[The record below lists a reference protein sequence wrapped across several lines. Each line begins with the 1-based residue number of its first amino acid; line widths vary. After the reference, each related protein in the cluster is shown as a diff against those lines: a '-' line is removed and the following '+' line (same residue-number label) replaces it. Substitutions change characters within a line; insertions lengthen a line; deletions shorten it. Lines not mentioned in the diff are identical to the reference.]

1 MHCNKPNITC
11 LLLYGDHNEIEWEG
25 IQKEFIIA
33 EKRKRLTLMND
44 IIFISDTPLEKIA
57 LTQWRMKRMKF
68 ENCGTEAEQLCA
80 IVHPS

>member
-11 LLLYGDHNEIEWEG
+11 LLLYDDHNEIEWEG

-57 LTQWRMKRMKF
+57 LTQ
-68 ENCGTEAEQLCA
+68 
-80 IVHPS
+80 